1 MASDVPNVFGG
12 NVQNAVGYS
21 VGFELGAVDKYD
33 GKKTIELW
41 NVAGSNLRDHLIQG
55 DQRTLISK
63 VNWGLLDVTA
73 HTILKLISA
82 QWKKARIDE

>member
-1 MASDVPNVFGG
+1 MASDVPNGFGG

-41 NVAGSNLRDHLIQG
+41 
-55 DQRTLISK
+55 
-63 VNWGLLDVTA
+63 
-73 HTILKLISA
+73 
-82 QWKKARIDE
+82 

>member
-1 MASDVPNVFGG
+1 MASDIPNIFGG

-33 GKKTIELW
+33 VKKTIELW
-41 NVAGSNLRDHLIQG
+41 NVAGSNLRDHPIQG
-55 DQRTLISK
+55 DQRTLISR

-73 HTILKLISA
+73 HMILKFISA